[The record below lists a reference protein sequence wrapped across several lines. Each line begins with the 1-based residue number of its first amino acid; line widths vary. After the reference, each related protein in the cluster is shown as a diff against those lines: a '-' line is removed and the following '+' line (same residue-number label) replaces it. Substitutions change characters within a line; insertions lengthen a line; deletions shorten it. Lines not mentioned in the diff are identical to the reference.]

1 MTLPATINVS
11 FDFSNGPV
19 YGIGFTMGDPKNGI
33 LGTNVFSDSASDV
46 VDLSSVAGRI
56 SIRRGRNIYADQ
68 FEAGSATVRVYD
80 ANGDW
85 NPENVSSPYYG
96 KLQPLRKLRISA
108 TYNGTVY
115 YLFSG
120 YTTKYNYSYPKGQE
134 IGYVDISAEDAF
146 RIFNM
151 AAISTVTGASAG
163 QSTGT
168 RIGKILDTVSWP
180 SSMREIATGDS
191 TCQADPATNRS
202 VLDALKRVEGTEY
215 GAFYIDPEGDAVFKS
230 RSTVTKAIGN
240 APTVFNQDGTGI
252 NYANLKFAFDDRL
265 IINQVAAQRVGGVEQ
280 TAISLS
286 SIDQYFTHSVRLQ
299 DLLNQTDDEV
309 MQLARAYVASHK
321 ETSIRIDEMTL
332 DLTTPDYTAGVQA
345 GLSLDY
351 FDVVQITNNQQGGS
365 TLTKTLEIMGIA
377 HDITPNTWQVRFS
390 TQEPIIDGFILGSSV
405 SGIIGTNVLAY
416 QEHNGNRISSSKRR
430 YIQRHYV

>member
-1 MTLPATINVS
+1 MSLPATINVS

-19 YGIGFTMGDPKNGI
+19 YGIGFTMGDSKNGV
-33 LGTNVFSDSASDV
+33 LGSNVFSDSASDI

-56 SIRRGRNIYADQ
+56 SIRRGRNIYSDQ

-80 ANGDW
+80 QNGDW
-85 NPENVSSPYYG
+85 NPENPASPYFG

-120 YTTKYNYSYPKGQE
+120 YTTKYAYSYPKGQE

-168 RIGKILDTVSWP
+168 RIAKILDTVSWP
-180 SSMREIATGDS
+180 PSMRELETGDT

-202 VLDALKRVEGTEY
+202 VLEALKRVESTEY

-230 RSTVTKAIGN
+230 RTTVTEAIGA
-240 APTVFNQDGTGI
+240 APTIFNQDGTGI
-252 NYANLKFAFDDRL
+252 NYANLKFAFDDKL
-265 IINQVAAQRVGGVEQ
+265 IINEVTAERIGGTPQKV
-280 TAISLS
+280 ISLAS
-286 SIDQYFTHSVRLQ
+286 VDQYFTHSIRIQ
-299 DLLNQTDDEV
+299 DLLNETDAEV
-309 MQLARAYVASHK
+309 TQLARAYVASHK
-321 ETSIRIDEMTL
+321 DTTIRIDELTL
-332 DLTTPDYTAGVQA
+332 DLTTPDYAAGVEA

-351 FDVVQITNNQQGGS
+351 FDVVQITNDQQGGS
-365 TLTKTLEIMGIA
+365 TLTKTLEIMGVA
-377 HDITPNTWQVRFS
+377 HDITPNTWQVRLS

-405 SGIIGTNVLAY
+405 SGIIGTSVLAY
-416 QEHNGNRISSSKRR
+416 
-430 YIQRHYV
+430 

>member
-332 DLTTPDYTAGVQA
+332 DLTTPNYSAGVQA

>member
-1 MTLPATINVS
+1 MSLPATINVS
-11 FDFSNGPV
+11 FDFSNGPI

-163 QSTGT
+163 QTTGT

-180 SSMREIATGDS
+180 TSMREIETGDT

-215 GAFYIDPEGDAVFKS
+215 GAFYINPEGDAVFKS
-230 RSTVTKAIGN
+230 RSTVTEAIG
-240 APTVFNQDGTGI
+240 ATPTVFNQDGTGI

-286 SIDQYFTHSVRLQ
+286 SIDQYFIHSVRLQ

-332 DLTTPDYTAGVQA
+332 DLTTPDYSAGVEA

-351 FDVVQITNNQQGGS
+351 FDVVEISNNQQGGS

-390 TQEPIIDGFILGSSV
+390 TQEPIIDGFILGSTV

>member
-1 MTLPATINVS
+1 MSLPATINVS
-11 FDFSNGPV
+11 FDFSNGPI
-19 YGIGFTMGDPKNGI
+19 YGIGFTMGDPDNGI

-56 SIRRGRNIYADQ
+56 SIRRGRNLYSDQ
-68 FEAGSATVRVYD
+68 FEAGSCTVRVYD

-85 NPENVSSPYYG
+85 NPENTSSPYYG

-108 TYNGTVY
+108 TFLGTSY

-120 YTTKYNYSYPKGQE
+120 YTTKYQYSYPKGQE

-151 AAISTVTGASAG
+151 AAIKTVTNATAG
-163 QSTGT
+163 QDTGT
-168 RIGKILDTVSWP
+168 RIGKILDMVSWP
-180 SSMREIATGDS
+180 NSMRAIETGNT
-191 TCQADPATNRS
+191 TCQADPDTARS
-202 VLDALKRVEGTEY
+202 TLDAIKRVESTEY
-215 GAFYIDPEGDAVFKS
+215 GAFYINPAGTATFLNRETITAAYGD
-230 RSTVTKAIGN
+230 T
-240 APTVFNQDGTGI
+240 PTVFNQDGTGI
-252 NYANLKFAFDDRL
+252 NYANLKFSFDDKL
-265 IINQVAAQRVGGVEQ
+265 IINQATAKRVGGTEQ
-280 TAISLS
+280 TVTNLDSV
-286 SIDQYFTHSVRLQ
+286 DQYFIHSVRIE
-299 DLLNQTDDEV
+299 DLLQQTDSEV
-309 MQLARAYVASHK
+309 ADLARAYVASHK
-321 ETSIRIDEMTL
+321 DTTIRIDEMTL
-332 DLTTPDYTAGVQA
+332 DLTTPNYTDGVMA

-351 FDVVQITNNQQGGS
+351 FDVVEISNNQQGGS

>member
-1 MTLPATINVS
+1 MSLPATINVS

-56 SIRRGRNIYADQ
+56 SIRRGRNIYSDQ
-68 FEAGSATVRVYD
+68 FEAGSAVVRVYD

-85 NPENVSSPYYG
+85 NPQNPSSIYYG

-108 TYNGTVY
+108 TYNGTSY

-120 YTTKYNYSYPKGQE
+120 YTTKYDYSYPKGQE
-134 IGYVDISAEDAF
+134 IGYVDITAEDAF

-151 AAISTVTGASAG
+151 AAVSTVSGATAG
-163 QSTGT
+163 QDTGT
-168 RIGKILDTVSWP
+168 RIGKILDQVSWP
-180 SSMREIATGDS
+180 TAMREIETGNT

-202 VLDALKRVEGTEY
+202 ALDALKRVESTEY
-215 GAFYIDPEGDAVFKS
+215 GALYIDPEGDVVFKN
-230 RSTVTKAIGN
+230 RSTVTEAIG
-240 APTVFNQDGTGI
+240 ATPTVFNQDGSGI
-252 NYANLKFAFDDRL
+252 NYANLKFAFDDKL
-265 IINQVAAQRVGGVEQ
+265 IINQVTAQRIGGTEQ
-280 TAISLS
+280 AAISLS
-286 SIDQYFTHSVRLQ
+286 SIDQYFVHSVRIQ
-299 DLLNQTDDEV
+299 ELLNETDTEV
-309 MQLARAYVASHK
+309 MNLARAYVASHK
-321 ETSIRIDEMTL
+321 ETTIRIDEMTL
-332 DLTTPDYTAGVQA
+332 DLTTPDYSAGVLA

-351 FDVVQITNNQQGGS
+351 FDVVQISNNQQGGS

-390 TQEPIIDGFILGSSV
+390 TQEPIIDGFILGSSI

-416 QEHNGNRISSSKRR
+416 
-430 YIQRHYV
+430 

>member
-1 MTLPATINVS
+1 MSLPATINVS
-11 FDFSNGPV
+11 FDFSNGPI

-33 LGTNVFSDSASDV
+33 LGTNVFSASASDV

-163 QSTGT
+163 QTTGT

-180 SSMREIATGDS
+180 TSMREIATGDS
-191 TCQADPATNRS
+191 TCQADPGTNRS

-230 RSTVTKAIGN
+230 RSTVTEAIG
-240 APTVFNQDGTGI
+240 ATPTVFNQDGTGI

-430 YIQRHYV
+430 YIQRHFV